1 MRNKKFLVGIL
12 FVFLLILSAC
22 GTGNDENNNNVN
34 HNNNMNMNG
43 NNDHSDSNDHDNNS
57 EMDMDHDDDHS
68 ERIPNDGAVI
78 HISSPVD
85 GATFTEGDD
94 ITVEVE
100 VEGFDLSVE
109 GAHWHVYVDDQ
120 SYGMVMGGDLD
131 SVLRAVEPGEH
142 TISAYLAGPDHIE
155 LEDGTSIVITVEE
168 IEYNN

>member
-12 FVFLLILSAC
+12 FVFLLVLSAC
-22 GTGNDENNNNVN
+22 GTTNGNNNDD
-34 HNNNMNMNG
+34 HNNNMNMNMGG
-43 NNDHSDSNDHDNNS
+43 NNDHNND
-57 EMDMDHDDDHS
+57 MDMDHDEDHEDS
-68 ERIPNDGAVI
+68 DRIPNDGAVI
-78 HISSPVD
+78 HISSPAD

-155 LEDGTSIVITVEE
+155 LEDGTSIAITVEE